1 MSAVFADAFY
11 FVARL
16 NRRDQ
21 HHERV
26 VAFSRDFRAHLL
38 TTDWIL
44 MEVADALAKSESRQ
58 RVRDF
63 VFHLRQSAACEI
75 LPANREV
82 LDRALELYHQHSDKE
97 WTLTDC
103 VSFVAMRERGVTEAL
118 TADHHF
124 EQAGFV
130 ALLKRAERI

>member
-1 MSAVFADAFY
+1 MSVVFADAFY

-21 HHERV
+21 HHQRALE
-26 VAFSRDFRAHLL
+26 FSRDFRARLL
-38 TTDWIL
+38 TSDWIL
-44 MEVADALAKSESRQ
+44 MEVADALAESESRV

-63 VFHLRQSAACEI
+63 ILHLRRSALCEI
-75 LPANREV
+75 IPASREL
-82 LDRALELYHQHSDKE
+82 LDRGLDLYHQHADKG

-103 VSFVAMRERGVTEAL
+103 VSFIVMRERGVTDAL
-118 TADHHF
+118 TGDKHF

-130 ALLKRAERI
+130 ALLK

>member
-1 MSAVFADAFY
+1 MNLVFADAFY

-26 VAFSRDFRAHLL
+26 LKFSKDFRARIL
-38 TTDWIL
+38 TSDWVL
-44 MEVADALAKSESRQ
+44 MEVADALAESECRG

-63 VFHLRQSAACEI
+63 ILHVRQSTACEI
-75 LPANREV
+75 VPASREL
-82 LDRALELYHQHSDKE
+82 LDRALDLYHQHADKE

-103 VSFVAMRERGVTEAL
+103 VSFVIMRERKVTDAL
-118 TADHHF
+118 TGDKHL
-124 EQAGFV
+124 EQAGFT
-130 ALLKRAERI
+130 ALLK

>member
-21 HHERV
+21 HHDRV
-26 VAFSRDFRAHLL
+26 VAFSRDFRSRLL
-38 TTDWIL
+38 TTDWVL
-44 MEVADALAKSESRQ
+44 MEVADALARSECRS

-63 VFHLRQSAACEI
+63 VLHLRQAPACEI
-75 LPANREV
+75 VPAGRDL
-82 LDRALELYHQHSDKE
+82 LDRALEVYHQHADKE

-103 VSFVAMRERGVTEAL
+103 VSFAAMRERGLSEAL

-124 EQAGFV
+124 EQAGFI
-130 ALLKRAERI
+130 ALLK